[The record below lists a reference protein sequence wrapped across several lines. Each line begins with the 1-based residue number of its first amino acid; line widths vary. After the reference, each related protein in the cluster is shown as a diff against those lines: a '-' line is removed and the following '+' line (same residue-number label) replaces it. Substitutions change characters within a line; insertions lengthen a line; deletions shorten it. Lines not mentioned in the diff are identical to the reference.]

1 MLIAKRFGVA
11 QGKGAQAWIEQAVKG
26 GDART
31 ETLVSM
37 QLSNPDPNPNPNL
50 SPNPNPNPNPEQHAA
65 PTLACRSLW
74 NAALTLTLTLTLA
87 LALALALTLTLTR
100 RDGATDHRGRA
111 RDAGDAPL
119 DAAPLDAPLGLWA
132 CSGSG

>member
-87 LALALALTLTLTR
+87 LALALPLTPTPTPSPNLLHH
-100 RDGATDHRGRA
+100 GG
-111 RDAGDAPL
+111 GEL
-119 DAAPLDAPLGLWA
+119 L
-132 CSGSG
+132 